1 MKLKSRDEIAIV
13 VFDLDGT
20 ITRYDTY
27 VRFLL
32 YVISRKPLK
41 LARLPFLSID
51 VLRHKLGSQTNT
63 WLKKRFLSAL
73 LAGHDQQT
81 INAWALSF
89 SRNVI
94 SSGLFS
100 DALACVKQ
108 HQASGAELVL
118 LSSSLDIYV
127 EPLGE
132 MLGFKNIICT
142 RTTWENDVLGGEL
155 DGGNCYGEIKLKR
168 IHQWL
173 EGRAASN
180 ILAAYGDH
188 ETDFP
193 LLKIAHRGIVVNPD
207 AQLAHK
213 AKENQLE
220 IVDWK

>member
-1 MKLKSRDEIAIV
+1 
-13 VFDLDGT
+13 
-20 ITRYDTY
+20 
-27 VRFLL
+27 
-32 YVISRKPLK
+32 
-41 LARLPFLSID
+41 
-51 VLRHKLGSQTNT
+51 VLRHKLGSQTNS
-63 WLKKRFLSAL
+63 WLKKRFLRAL
-73 LAGHDQQT
+73 LAGHDEQT

-89 SRNVI
+89 SQNVI
-94 SSGLFS
+94 SSGLYS
-100 DALACVKQ
+100 DALACMKQ

-118 LSSSLDIYV
+118 LSASLDIYV

-142 RTTWENDVLGGEL
+142 RTTWDNDVLGGEL
-155 DGGNCYGEIKLKR
+155 DGGNCYGETKLKR

-193 LLKIAHRGIVVNPD
+193 LLKIAQRGIVVNPD
-207 AQLAHK
+207 AKLTVK

-220 IVDWK
+220 LVNWE

>member
-1 MKLKSRDEIAIV
+1 MKQQSRDKIAIV

-41 LARLPFLSID
+41 LARLPLLSID
-51 VLRHKLGSQTNT
+51 VLRHKLGSQTNS

-81 INAWALSF
+81 INDWALSF
-89 SRNVI
+89 SQNVI
-94 SSGLFS
+94 SSGLYS

-108 HQASGAELVL
+108 HQESGAELVL
-118 LSSSLDIYV
+118 LSASLDIYV

-142 RTTWENDVLGGEL
+142 RTTWDNDVLGGEL
-155 DGGNCYGEIKLKR
+155 DGGNCYGETKLKR

-193 LLKIAHRGIVVNPD
+193 LLKIAQRGIVVNPD
-207 AQLAHK
+207 AKLTVK

-220 IVDWK
+220 LVNWE